1 MFDVMQPVGT
11 ESAVT
16 YHSLR

>member
-16 YHSLR
+16 YHRLR